1 MLDNQL
7 IEVKEKRNESF
18 IKFLKLCNGLL
29 SDAVKS

>member
-7 IEVKEKRNESF
+7 IEVKEKNESF

-29 SDAVKS
+29 SDVVKS